1 MAPQELKGFRLNN
14 DEILLNAP
22 PRFDGGAQNNDDHG
36 STILSALT
44 KAEKQ
49 FDADIV
55 VYNGPI
61 NEDGYGQFVQATK
74 NVKPER
80 KLMLVLVTYGGSADS
95 AYRIARY
102 AQNFFKDFLLFVP
115 NACKSAGTLIALGA
129 SRIHMSPFGEFGPLD
144 VQVFKS
150 DEIFE
155 RRSGLT
161 SKSAVWSLTEE
172 AFKTFEQILLA
183 LKMRSGG
190 TITFKSASQ
199 LAASIATGLLS
210 PVASQLDPLSLGE
223 DYQNLHIAHE
233 YGDRLVEKFHTV
245 NANAVLALVEN
256 YPSHGF
262 VIDLFEAVELLGNV
276 EMACKELIHLQACLP
291 LFCSKPDPREV
302 RVFRVRDTFEEED
315 DHDRKNNRTTESP
328 DTGGSG
334 EVSRRNQQSERSD
347 RSRHKKAGA
356 GSDQRRRPSPSS
368 STTQPQTTPMKPSG
382 NSATSPDKARSNASN
397 LSATEMME

>member
-1 MAPQELKGFRLNN
+1 VESQELKGFRPIS
-14 DEILLNAP
+14 EETLLNAP
-22 PRFDGGAQNNDDHG
+22 PRLDGGDQRNDDPQ
-36 STILSALT
+36 SIVISALD
-44 KAEKQ
+44 KAERQ

-102 AQNFFKDFLLFVP
+102 AQNFFRDFLLFVP

-129 SRIHMSPFGEFGPLD
+129 ARIHMSPFGEFGPLD

-172 AFKTFEQILLA
+172 AFKTFEQILLN

-199 LAASIATGLLS
+199 VATTMTTGLLS
-210 PVASQLDPLSLGE
+210 PVASQLDPLALGE

-245 NANAVLALVEN
+245 NANAVMALVEN

-262 VIDLFEAVELLGNV
+262 VIDMFEAMELLGNV
-276 EMACKELIHLQACLP
+276 EMACRELLQLQASLP
-291 LFCSKPDPREV
+291 LFCNKPDPREV
-302 RVFRVRDTFEEED
+302 RVFRVRDMLEEED
-315 DHDRKNNRTTESP
+315 HDHKNRRTTESS
-328 DTGGSG
+328 DASGGG
-334 EVSRRNQQSERSD
+334 EISRRDQQSERSD

-356 GSDQRRRPSPSS
+356 GSNG
-368 STTQPQTTPMKPSG
+368 G
-382 NSATSPDKARSNASN
+382 NDPEPDSATTGDS
-397 LSATEMME
+397 